1 MRHQRSI
8 VRTGIIAL
16 GFCSAAVS
24 SANAALVADRVFAMG
39 DSLTDMG
46 NFFLATGQP
55 PAPYAQRFSNGPV
68 WAEHVA
74 QICGAAPLA
83 PSVAGGTNYAWGF
96 ARATDEGVGAPLTPS
111 LGIQVGQFLAGGHSP
126 TSNDLFLVWA
136 GANDLF
142 DGQPNPILS
151 ATAVVNQVK
160 ALTDGGAK
168 QLVVMNLPP
177 IQDTPDFR
185 DLSAAQR
192 AGAAMWVSAFN
203 ATLASGL
210 DSLTTTLPSTTAL
223 YQFDTQGFFNDL
235 ISNPGD
241 YGLTNVTDRAFN
253 ASVPSLAPNPG
264 QYLFWDGVHPTTTS
278 HRHLAVSVCQLP
290 EPASALVVLPL
301 FALLGRRRKGVSA
314 AA

>member
-1 MRHQRSI
+1 MRHQRS
-8 VRTGIIAL
+8 VTRTTIFAL
-16 GFCSAAVS
+16 GLCGAAVS
-24 SANAALVADRVFAMG
+24 SADAALVATRIFAVG
-39 DSLTDMG
+39 DSLTDGG

-55 PAPYAQRFSNGPV
+55 PPPYNQRFSNGPV
-68 WAEHVA
+68 WVEHLA

-83 PSVAGGTNYAWGF
+83 PSLAGGTNLAWGF
-96 ARATDEGVGAPLTPS
+96 ARATDEGVGAPRTPS
-111 LGIQVGQFLAGGHSP
+111 LGIQVGQFLASGQTP
-126 TSNDLFLVWA
+126 TSTDLFVVWA

-160 ALTDGGAK
+160 TLTDAGAK

-192 AGAAMWVSAFN
+192 AGAAMWVDAFN
-203 ATLASGL
+203 MTLASGL
-210 DSLTTTLPSTTAL
+210 DSLTGTLPTSTAL
-223 YQFDTQGFFNDL
+223 HQFDTAGFFNDL
-235 ISNPGD
+235 ITNPGN

-253 ASVPSLAPNPG
+253 ASVPSLAPNPE

-278 HRHLAVSVCQLP
+278 HRHLAVAVCQLP
-290 EPASALVVLPL
+290 EPAAALVALPL
-301 FALLGRRRKGVSA
+301 LALLGRRRRTARA
-314 AA
+314 A